1 MTVHR
6 HLHLTESADQ
16 ALLWWMEEFYRPY
29 GGEYV
34 WTDGAALVEFLDR
47 AGIDVALAHGSRY
60 KADDYHPRLPSE
72 H

>member
-29 GGEYV
+29 AGEYV
-34 WTDGAALVEFLDR
+34 WTDGAALAGYR
-47 AGIDVALAHGSRY
+47 AGRTSTAPATPCYR
-60 KADDYHPRLPSE
+60 A
-72 H
+72 